1 VQCATKK
8 DGWSFASL
16 PSLSVTRTNSPQS
29 AGNFGSSSQPNN
41 SALGIDFQP
50 VTTCWICSKSVS
62 LETCNIDEQ
71 GRAVHGECYAKI
83 TL

>member
-1 VQCATKK
+1 MQCATKERWLELCQLAIFERDPDK
-8 DGWSFASL
+8 FAAISREL
-16 PSLSVTRTNSPQS
+16 WQLLAAKQQR
-29 AGNFGSSSQPNN
+29 
-41 SALGIDFQP
+41 LGIDSQP
-50 VTTCWICSKSVS
+50 VTTCWKCSKSVS